1 MTQEELH
8 MQMLKTMV
16 AEIERLEDLCSR
28 AADALEDKQWEPFD
42 KRDYELLNEL
52 RKSAQKVGP

>member
-28 AADALEDKQWEPFD
+28 GRLKNFTDVLVVTQDPFD
-42 KRDYELLNEL
+42 QIFKTTGHDPRGGN
-52 RKSAQKVGP
+52 